1 MFIELDFP
9 REILEMGSQ
18 TGRAG
23 RFLVRDWDEL
33 ERYWKGK
40 NGSGNAYFTA
50 YGYRATKAP
59 RIHRVDYDTPFI
71 RHFIMDFDCK
81 DFKKRGQDVDFSYMH
96 EQVKRLHE
104 YLLSEDYRHFIWF
117 SGGGFHIWIPLSE
130 TFIPSSTTD
139 IRRIKDAGRKL
150 LAEWDSKL
158 NLGCSDPAVAFDT
171 SGMIR
176 LPNSY
181 NSRRGC
187 WSVPLNTEEILGFS
201 HDDLMELAQDARRGY
216 IAHGNTPITIT
227 LAKRKNNFK
236 RTVEK
241 VENLP
246 DVTLDDI
253 IVLPCL
259 AQSALGEGN
268 PIHKA
273 RFHLVAYLA
282 ARFRWFYPP
291 ESVDANEKQKHV
303 DRICSIISAQG
314 WADYNPSVTQQ
325 QVESIVFGSGGNRGY
340 SASSCATIRHDGL
353 CVGDCRYYD
362 NSEDE

>member
-59 RIHRVDYDTPFI
+59 RNHRVDYDTPII

-150 LAEWDSKL
+150 LAEWDSKTKVSMGKKYVKVVQDTGVFAFIVKEDFKHFKKGDILKPAGWNAPAL
-158 NLGCSDPAVAFDT
+158 NSARGNVLTG
-171 SGMIR
+171 
-176 LPNSY
+176 NY
-181 NSRRGC
+181 NIQWTG
-187 WSVPLNTEEILGFS
+187 PL
-201 HDDLMELAQDARRGY
+201 
-216 IAHGNTPITIT
+216 
-227 LAKRKNNFK
+227 
-236 RTVEK
+236 
-241 VENLP
+241 
-246 DVTLDDI
+246 
-253 IVLPCL
+253 
-259 AQSALGEGN
+259 
-268 PIHKA
+268 
-273 RFHLVAYLA
+273 YL
-282 ARFRWFYPP
+282 
-291 ESVDANEKQKHV
+291 K
-303 DRICSIISAQG
+303 
-314 WADYNPSVTQQ
+314 
-325 QVESIVFGSGGNRGY
+325 
-340 SASSCATIRHDGL
+340 
-353 CVGDCRYYD
+353 
-362 NSEDE
+362 